1 MSIDNYYCDSMKVKE
16 LVFLEMSTKN
26 VDNEYISE
34 VISDFF
40 KNVITIWLV
49 TLLEVKRVIR
59 NKLMESIMLEVD
71 V

>member
-1 MSIDNYYCDSMKVKE
+1 MKVKE

-59 NKLMESIMLEVD
+59 NKLMESIILEVD